1 MTDTATITTGLAALD
16 RYAEHLETAM
26 GPAGEITNILELRYL
41 FAVSGLQSQD
51 FVLFSVAEIIR
62 KILGWPD
69 NRLGKLTRPALQH
82 AEASLTR
89 CLEAALC
96 A

>member
-51 FVLFSVAEIIR
+51 FVLFNVAEIIR
-62 KILGWPD
+62 RILGWPD
-69 NRLGKLTRPALQH
+69 SRLGKLDRPALQQT
-82 AEASLTR
+82 AASLTR

>member
-1 MTDTATITTGLAALD
+1 MTDTAIITTGLAALD

-69 NRLGKLTRPALQH
+69 SRLGKLTRPALQQT
-82 AEASLTR
+82 EASLAR

>member
-51 FVLFSVAEIIR
+51 FVLFNVAEIIR
-62 KILGWPD
+62 KVLGWPD
-69 NRLGKLTRPALQH
+69 SGLGKLTRPALQQT
-82 AEASLTR
+82 AACLTR

>member
-69 NRLGKLTRPALQH
+69 SRLGKLTRPALQQ

>member
-1 MTDTATITTGLAALD
+1 MNDTAIITTGLAALD
-16 RYAEHLETAM
+16 HYSEQLEAAM
-26 GPAGEITNILELRYL
+26 VSAGEISNILELRTL
-41 FAVSGLQSQD
+41 FAISGLQSQD

-69 NRLGKLTRPALQH
+69 KRLGKLDCPALQN
-82 AEASLTR
+82 AAASLTR
-89 CLEAALC
+89 CLETALC

>member
-1 MTDTATITTGLAALD
+1 MTDTATITTGLAAID
-16 RYAEHLETAM
+16 RYAQHLETAM
-26 GPAGEITNILELRYL
+26 GPAGEISNILELRYL

-62 KILGWPD
+62 RILGWPD
-69 NRLGKLTRPALQH
+69 SRLGKLDRPALQQ

>member
-69 NRLGKLTRPALQH
+69 SRLGKLTRPALQQT
-82 AEASLTR
+82 EASLAR

>member
-16 RYAEHLETAM
+16 RYIEHLEAAM
-26 GPAGEITNILELRYL
+26 GPAGEISSILELRYL

-69 NRLGKLTRPALQH
+69 SRLGKLTRPALQQT
-82 AEASLTR
+82 EASLAR